1 MIEMSYAHRM
11 DFVNICRA
19 NPGKT
24 SRQCFELWRDW
35 LDETYGPLCV
45 EIDGLKYPPGTW
57 KSKPFK
63 GSVLYKGETAAE
75 RRAILAG
82 EILPDELQD
91 DPTAQKQIDAWCE
104 RNGITKTEWRERV
117 EAYKKMGEHERAK
130 TKSESI

>member
-19 NPGKT
+19 NPAKA
-24 SRQCFELWRDW
+24 SRECFELWRDW
-35 LDETYGPLCV
+35 LDETYGPICV
-45 EIDGLKYPPGTW
+45 EIDGQKYPPGTM

-63 GSVLYKGETAAE
+63 GSVLYKGETATE

-82 EILPDELQD
+82 ENLPDNLQED
-91 DPTAQKQIDAWCE
+91 QTAQKQIDAWCE
-104 RNGITKTEWRERV
+104 RKGVNKNEWRERV
-117 EAYKKMGEHERAK
+117 ESHKKRGEHERAK